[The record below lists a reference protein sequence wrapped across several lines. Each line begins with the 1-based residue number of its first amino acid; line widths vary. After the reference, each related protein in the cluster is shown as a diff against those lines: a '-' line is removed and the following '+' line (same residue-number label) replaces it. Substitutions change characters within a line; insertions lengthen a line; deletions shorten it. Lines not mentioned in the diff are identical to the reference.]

1 MTLTKV
7 VLLAT
12 AVNQITA
19 EWTSDNTKIPCST
32 PVTYKAVFMSTF
44 TEHTHPSDQ
53 KSLGPDFVS
62 SILGTVDNPDL
73 IPLQKNFLQSAHLY
87 TITPNILV
95 SHNDGYSMWKEGE
108 LASPGFACMLMNGV
122 FGGAPCSSATDGHT
136 VIDDVVAAV
145 GDSVLEYSVSNH
157 AGGQPCPQYVGLPG
171 LPDTP
176 CVYGPRVADKLGNP
190 ADPSSATT
198 PPFGL
203 DTEYD
208 WTIKVDEQHSLVS
221 SGAMIGPS
229 PDWGVGVSAV
239 NLCVDGFWAHATQP
253 AYPIDA
259 GSRAG
264 NTYLSYFTQDF
275 TSEPIKVI
283 RTVEDTTTGDDGH
296 KIFAYPGDQVIAP
309 MGQYLFEPLQP
320 CSDFPACSDA
330 AVRKLLFISAPITDA
345 CPDYCAPQPYSWYST
360 KEGEEVDF
368 NGRRK

>member
-1 MTLTKV
+1 MTLTRV
-7 VLLAT
+7 VVLAT
-12 AVNQITA
+12 AAAVTA
-19 EWTSDNTKIPCST
+19 EWSADNTKIPCST
-32 PVTYKAVFMSTF
+32 PVSYKAVFMSTF
-44 TEHTHPSDQ
+44 TENTHPSDQ
-53 KSLGPDFVS
+53 NSLGPDFVS
-62 SILGTVDNPDL
+62 SILGSSENPDL
-73 IPLQKNFLQSAHLY
+73 IPLQKDFLLSAHLY

-95 SHNDGYSMWKEGE
+95 SHSAEYSMWKEGE

-122 FGGAPCSSATDGHT
+122 FGGAPCNSATDGHT
-136 VIDDVVAAV
+136 VIDEVRSAL

-157 AGGQPCPQYVGLPG
+157 AGGQPCPEYVGNPG

-176 CVYGPRVADKLGNP
+176 CVYGPRLADKLGNP
-190 ADPSSATT
+190 ANPSSATS

-203 DTEYD
+203 PTEHI
-208 WTIKVDEQHSLVS
+208 WTVKVDEQHPYVS
-221 SGAMIGPS
+221 TGAMIGPS

-264 NTYLSYFTQDF
+264 NTYLSYFTTDF

-283 RTVEDTTTGDDGH
+283 RTIEDTYTGDDGH
-296 KIFAYPGDQVIAP
+296 KMFAYPGDQVIAP

-330 AVRKLLFISAPITDA
+330 SRKLLFISAPITDA
-345 CPDYCAPQPYSWYST
+345 CPDYCAPQPFTWYSDE
-360 KEGEEVDF
+360 EGGEVDF
-368 NGRRK
+368 GGRRK